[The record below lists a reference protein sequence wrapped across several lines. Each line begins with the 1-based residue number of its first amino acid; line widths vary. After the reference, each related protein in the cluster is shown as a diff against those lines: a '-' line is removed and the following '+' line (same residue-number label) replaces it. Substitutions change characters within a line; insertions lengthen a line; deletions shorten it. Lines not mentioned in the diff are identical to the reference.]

1 MGLNARIYSALNCS
15 ESYVMIYWPKYDL
28 NYKLGVII
36 AELARFYSTQ
46 SNNRYWAT
54 LSTCDTTDLRID
66 NIIVDRQIHRH
77 RYTDTDTQTHRYTD
91 TQTHRHILDFL

>member
-1 MGLNARIYSALNCS
+1 MHPT
-15 ESYVMIYWPKYDL
+15 SYQ
-28 NYKLGVII
+28 YKLGTQLAFFFVSAGVHI
-36 AELARFYSTQ
+36 AELARIYSTQ

-66 NIIVDRQIHRH
+66 KIKVDRH
-77 RYTDTDTQTHRYTD
+77 TDTQTHRYTD

>member
-1 MGLNARIYSALNCS
+1 MGLNARIYSVLNCS
-15 ESYVMIYWPKYDL
+15 ESYVMIYWPKHDL
-28 NYKLGVII
+28 NYKLCIII
-36 AELARFYSTQ
+36 AELARFNSTQ

-77 RYTDTDTQTHRYTD
+77 RYTDTQIHRHTD
-91 TQTHRHILDFL
+91 TQTHFRFSLI

>member
-1 MGLNARIYSALNCS
+1 MHPT
-15 ESYVMIYWPKYDL
+15 SYQ
-28 NYKLGVII
+28 YKLGTQLAFFFVSAGIHI
-36 AELARFYSTQ
+36 AKLARFYSTQ

-77 RYTDTDTQTHRYTD
+77 RYTDTQIHRHTD
-91 TQTHRHILDFL
+91 TQTHFRFSLI